1 MLHPKPGCLALL
13 AALLCAGCVVTATP
27 NPPTAA
33 LITATAPPTSTALPA
48 SPTPIA
54 IVTATPTGG
63 LATVI
68 ASSPTAV
75 SSDTAVP
82 SSASST
88 PIPSETAPATA
99 AATAATTAASTH
111 TPAPAVS
118 PLPTTPP
125 GATAQPAAIL
135 FFTISPQI
143 IDPSGAV
150 TLTWQATGQ
159 LAALYRLEPGGPLT
173 DMRDV
178 PLSGTLTLNA
188 PDGLRNSVDYA
199 LYAGSGGTSAS
210 ATVSAV
216 IRCPDKYFFP
226 NPPAGCPS
234 WAGTLEPIAAE
245 HFEHGVMVWVSSQNA
260 IYILY
265 NDNNSPRWADVS
277 NQWTQGQPESD
288 PSLVPPAGLYQ
299 PVRGFGMAWRT
310 NDSVLG
316 QYVRNR
322 LGWATDTETAL
333 TGAFQCDTAPKY
345 NNCYLSGPG
354 GITYWLKPEFSGWE
368 VWQGP

>member
-13 AALLCAGCVVTATP
+13 AALLSAGCVVNATP

-33 LITATAPPTSTALPA
+33 LITATVPATSTAAPA
-48 SPTPIA
+48 TPTPII
-54 IVTATPTGG
+54 IVTATPTG
-63 LATVI
+63 
-68 ASSPTAV
+68 ASPTDTAGSPTAI

-82 SSASST
+82 ASASST
-88 PIPSETAPATA
+88 PIPSETVPATA
-99 AATAATTAASTH
+99 AATN
-111 TPAPAVS
+111 TPLPAVS
-118 PLPTTPP
+118 PLPTTAPV
-125 GATAQPAAIL
+125 ATTPPAAIL

-143 IDPSGAV
+143 IDPGGSV

-159 LAALYRLEPGGPLT
+159 IAALYRQEPGGPLT

-178 PLSGTLTLNA
+178 PLSGTLTLQA
-188 PDGLRNSVDYA
+188 PDSLRNRVDYA
-199 LYAGSGGTSAS
+199 LYAGAGSYSAS

-234 WAGTLEPIAAE
+234 GPGTLQPMAAE
-245 HFEHGVMVWVSSQNA
+245 HFEHGVMVWVSGENA

-265 NDNNSPRWADVS
+265 SDGISPRWANVP

-299 PVRGFGMAWRT
+299 PVRGFGMAWRANGPT
-310 NDSVLG
+310 LG

-322 LGWATDTETAL
+322 LGWATEPETAL
-333 TGAFQCDTAPKY
+333 TGGSQCDTTPKY
-345 NNCYLSGPG
+345 SNCFISGPG
-354 GITYWLKPEFSGWE
+354 GITYWLKPEFSGWQ